1 MQELIVSLLKNS
13 KNIAVIGLSDDANR
27 PSHEV
32 AAYLQAHGYRII
44 PVNPHLTEVLGERAY
59 PDLASIPS
67 DIKVDIVDIFRRPEH
82 TPAIVREAL
91 ARGVGSI
98 WLQLGI
104 SNEDARKLAADAEVP
119 FVQNKCL
126 LVEHRKHHHLLA

>member
-1 MQELIVSLLKNS
+1 MKNS